1 MDTIPQQNPD
11 TYTNDDIKNNKDG
24 LYVAERVS
32 DRNRFGTEV
41 VIGKSTA
48 RRKRRALGSM

>member
-1 MDTIPQQNPD
+1 MDTIPQRNPD